1 MKSNNSTSF
10 IVLAGILVLCV
21 FTVVAVINLL
31 PRNNQS
37 NSYYVKVGEE
47 MSAKVEALDIED
59 NKLNITTSGDALEYC
74 VKSTKSTPEGNH
86 ICWKKIEN
94 NTASISVYHNKK
106 YYVWIKDT
114 NENISSPLS
123 INTKD
128 SENER

>member
-10 IVLAGILVLCV
+10 IVFTGVLVLCV

-37 NSYYVKVGEE
+37 NSYYVKVGDE
-47 MSAKVEALDIED
+47 MSAKVEALDIE
-59 NKLNITTSGDALEYC
+59 NNRLNITTSGDAVKYC
-74 VKSTKSTPEGNH
+74 VKSTKSTPDSNN

-94 NTASISVYHNKK
+94 DTASISIYHNKK

-114 NENISSPLS
+114 NGNISSPMS

-128 SENER
+128 SD